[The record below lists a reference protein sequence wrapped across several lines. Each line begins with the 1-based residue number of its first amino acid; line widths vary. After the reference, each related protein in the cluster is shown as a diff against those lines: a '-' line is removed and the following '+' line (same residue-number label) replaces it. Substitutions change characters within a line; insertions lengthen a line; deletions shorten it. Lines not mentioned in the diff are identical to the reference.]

1 MKDMNWSRVF
11 SDLFY
16 FHLAFYKNS
25 DTILNM
31 NYNYP
36 YLAGYLES
44 TLKMLATDY
53 DFLALKDSESR
64 QNYVRV
70 RIKEAYESM
79 LKNPN

>member
-1 MKDMNWSRVF
+1 
-11 SDLFY
+11 
-16 FHLAFYKNS
+16 
-25 DTILNM
+25 M

-64 QNYVRV
+64 QDYVRV
-70 RIKEAYESM
+70 RIKEAHESM

>member
-1 MKDMNWSRVF
+1 MLDF
-11 SDLFY
+11 LY
-16 FHLAFYKNS
+16 F
-25 DTILNM
+25 ILHYFTNM

-36 YLAGYLES
+36 YLAGYLEGA
-44 TLKMLATDY
+44 LKTLATDY

-64 QNYVRV
+64 QNYVRA

>member
-1 MKDMNWSRVF
+1 
-11 SDLFY
+11 
-16 FHLAFYKNS
+16 
-25 DTILNM
+25 M

-36 YLAGYLES
+36 YLAGYLEGA
-44 TLKMLATDY
+44 LKTLATDY

-64 QNYVRV
+64 QNYVHA

>member
-1 MKDMNWSRVF
+1 ML
-11 SDLFY
+11 DLFY
-16 FHLAFYKNS
+16 FDLAFYKNS
-25 DTILNM
+25 DTIYNM

-36 YLAGYLES
+36 YLAGYLEGVLK
-44 TLKMLATDY
+44 TLAFDY

-64 QNYVRV
+64 QNYVQS

>member
-1 MKDMNWSRVF
+1 VPKGAVGN
-11 SDLFY
+11 LFY
-16 FHLAFYKNS
+16 FILDFYKKIVI
-25 DTILNM
+25 ILSM

-64 QNYVRV
+64 QNYVQS
-70 RIKEAYESM
+70 RIKEAHESM